1 MTDDCY
7 WEHGTAKERLYLCL
21 DGESM
26 VCPRCCVECCP
37 AETPDW
43 FARCAAGGHPPWPS
57 VSYAVP
63 RKLVCLES
71 SWDDRVFK
79 NLSVRGFFDS
89 LKPLFHPPLQVE
101 HRLIE
106 SAKHLAYYLRRPDG
120 VLWVDPSAWDV
131 PVFYLSFHGTPGGV
145 ESVLERIGPNELCE
159 AFAGYGAYPNLIY
172 FGSCNVLEGAK
183 GKKFAS
189 DLLSASGSR
198 AVIGYKKSINWMD
211 SLAIDLLFLYRFYTS
226 LHTWNKLSEIVESVK
241 RDFKPAREMG
251 YTIVQAAVTATHSD

>member
-7 WEHGTAKERLYLCL
+7 WNHRAPKKNCYLCM

-37 AETPDW
+37 TETPDW
-43 FARCAAGGHPPWPS
+43 FARCAAAGHPPWPS
-57 VSYAVP
+57 VIYTVP

-79 NLSVRGFFDS
+79 NLSVKGFFDS
-89 LKPLFHPPLQVE
+89 LKPLIRPPLQVD
-101 HRLIE
+101 HRFIE
-106 SAKHLAYYLRRPDG
+106 SSKHLAYYLRRPGG
-120 VLWVDPSAWDV
+120 VLWMDPSAWDV
-131 PVFYLSFHGTPGGV
+131 PIFYLGFHGSPG
-145 ESVLERIGPNELCE
+145 SVHSALERIGPDDLCE

-183 GKKFAS
+183 GKKFAR
-189 DLLSASGSR
+189 DLLRASGSR
-198 AVIGYKKSINWMD
+198 AVIGYKKDINWMD
-211 SLAIDLLFLYRFYTS
+211 SLVVDLLFLYRFYTS
-226 LHTWNKLSEIVESVK
+226 LHTWNKLTETFESVQ

-251 YTIVQAAVTATHSD
+251 YILVEAP